1 MPPLMRRKGKK
12 GKTKCQQSYVV
23 IGMERKTIGEARNTG
38 GDSSYNDTANAL
50 IKASKKSA
58 IDGTRREII
67 GI

>member
-1 MPPLMRRKGKK
+1 MSANL
-12 GKTKCQQSYVV
+12 CCY
-23 IGMERKTIGEARNTG
+23 GMERKTIGEARNTG